1 MKHIRAVVKMTNS
14 RPKIRPMVVLS
25 LGVVAASASALLPP
39 FTRACRAAPAPVPS
53 PSNWQWVSCR
63 RRLQLQMQLCHTHRQ
78 LLSRCISRWY
88 SAGTGS
94 DTIAP
99 SDVQVPPRLKRPVA
113 SSFGGINIRTSQ
125 SRPLAAPISISIVF
139 IPISPFIF
147 F

>member
-25 LGVVAASASALLPP
+25 CRWLPVRP
-39 FTRACRAAPAPVPS
+39 RCFRRSPGPAGPPQS
-53 PSNWQWVSCR
+53 KSFHWQWVDCP
-63 RRLQLQMQLCHTHRQ
+63 RRLQLEMQLCHTHRQ
-78 LLSRCISRWY
+78 LLSRCILRWY

-94 DTIAP
+94 DTISA

-113 SSFGGINIRTSQ
+113 SSFGGINIRTS
-125 SRPLAAPISISIVF
+125 RPLASPISISIVF
-139 IPISPFIF
+139 IPISPIIF